1 MSHDKETINL
11 GNSLTYLAGRLRD
24 GLRAISGSPL
34 RLLLAVLFWLT
45 AAVMIHAAAADNIVA
60 RLLQPLAW
68 ILAGLLFLTVVTAT
82 AIPRGTLHMAN
93 ACRRIGLV
101 NDCGEAPLLIKR
113 YHKEDKIMVDLFTQG
128 ISLATIQDNLSELEA
143 AANCRVVRVEQGVSR
158 NIIRLTLA
166 PGDAQLPE
174 KAILPRLT
182 IASSEI
188 AMGVSYDG
196 PVITDLNKVPHWLMG
211 GATGS
216 GKTTLLVVFI
226 QQCLMKVTATG
237 KQAVDVYI
245 IDLKGGQ
252 DYPPHWRNRDCS
264 FCVTAEDA
272 LSVLGRLVTE
282 LEQRLKLFSDAS
294 ERFGVPCSSLDEYNR
309 LCSGAPLRRNVIVID
324 ELAEITDTTG
334 MDKPHK
340 ELAAAVVGKLAT
352 IARLG
357 RAVGFNLVI
366 GVQRGDANV
375 VPGQIKSNISGRVCG
390 VADDTLSR
398 IILGNGDADTLIPK
412 HGRGLFLNQD
422 GVMFRGYLPIVAP
435 RPKAESAPS
444 EKEGGTNE
452 HPHV

>member
-1 MSHDKETINL
+1 MRHDKETINL
-11 GNSLTYLAGRLRD
+11 GNTITYLTGRFRD
-24 GLRAISGSPL
+24 GLRAIPGSPL
-34 RLLLAVLFWLT
+34 RLLLAVLFWLA

-68 ILAGLLFLTVVTAT
+68 ILAGLLFLAIVTAT
-82 AIPRGTLHMAN
+82 AIPPGTLRMAN

-128 ISLATIQDNLSELEA
+128 ISPATIQDNLAELEA
-143 AANCRVVRVEQGVSR
+143 AANCRIVRVEQGASR

-174 KAILPRLT
+174 KVNLPRLT
-182 IASSEI
+182 IALSEI

-196 PVITDLNKVPHWLMG
+196 PVVTDFNRVPHLLIG
-211 GATGS
+211 GATNS
-216 GKTTLLVVFI
+216 GKTTILKTIVF
-226 QQCLMKVTATG
+226 QCLMKVNALDE
-237 KQAVDVYI
+237 QAVDVYI

-272 LSVLGRLVTE
+272 LSVLGGLVTE
-282 LEQRLKLFSDAS
+282 LERRLKLFSDAS
-294 ERFGVPCSSLDEYNR
+294 ERFGVPCSSLDDYNR
-309 LCSGAPLRRNVIVID
+309 LCPDAPLRRNVIVID

-357 RAVGFNLVI
+357 RSVGFNLVI
-366 GVQRGDANV
+366 GVQRGDANI

-422 GVMFRGYLPIVAP
+422 GVMFRGYLPMEVP
-435 RPKAESAPS
+435 RPKAPNNQ
-444 EKEGGTNE
+444 EGGTNE
-452 HPHV
+452 HPNP

>member
-1 MSHDKETINL
+1 MRHDKETINL
-11 GNSLTYLAGRLRD
+11 GNTITYLTGRFRD
-24 GLRAISGSPL
+24 GLRAIPGSPL
-34 RLLLAVLFWLT
+34 RLLLAVLFWLA
-45 AAVMIHAAAADNIVA
+45 AAVMIHAAADNIVA
-60 RLLQPLAW
+60 RLLRPLFW
-68 ILAGLLFLTVVTAT
+68 ILAGLLFLAVVTAT
-82 AIPRGTLHMAN
+82 AIPPGTLRMAN

-113 YHKEDKIMVDLFTQG
+113 YIKEDKTMVDLFTQG
-128 ISLATIQDNLSELEA
+128 LSLATVQDNLADFEA
-143 AANCRVVRVEQGVSR
+143 AANCRVVRVEQGPSR
-158 NIIRLTLA
+158 NIIRLALA

-174 KAILPRLT
+174 RATLPQL
-182 IASSEI
+182 ALPPSEV
-188 AMGVSYDG
+188 ALGVSYDG
-196 PVITDLNKVPHWLMG
+196 PVIIDLNKVPHWLMG

-216 GKTTLLVVFI
+216 GKTTLLIVFV
-226 QQCLMKVTATG
+226 QQCLMKLTATG
-237 KQAVDVYI
+237 EQAVDVYI

-272 LSVLGRLVTE
+272 LSVLGGLVTE
-282 LEQRLKLFSDAS
+282 LERRLKLFSDAS
-294 ERFGVPCSSLDEYNR
+294 ERFGVPCSSLDDYNH

-357 RAVGFNLVI
+357 RSVGINLII
-366 GVQRGDANV
+366 GVQRADANT

-422 GVMFRGYLPIVAP
+422 GVMFRGYLPMEVP
-435 RPKAESAPS
+435 RPKAPNN
-444 EKEGGTNE
+444 KEGGTNE
-452 HPHV
+452 HPHA

>member
-1 MSHDKETINL
+1 
-11 GNSLTYLAGRLRD
+11 
-24 GLRAISGSPL
+24 
-34 RLLLAVLFWLT
+34 
-45 AAVMIHAAAADNIVA
+45 
-60 RLLQPLAW
+60 
-68 ILAGLLFLTVVTAT
+68 
-82 AIPRGTLHMAN
+82 
-93 ACRRIGLV
+93 
-101 NDCGEAPLLIKR
+101 
-113 YHKEDKIMVDLFTQG
+113 MVDLFTQG
-128 ISLATIQDNLSELEA
+128 ISLAEIQDNLAELEA
-143 AANCRVVRVEQGVSR
+143 AANCRIVRVEQGASR

-174 KAILPRLT
+174 KVNLPRLT
-182 IASSEI
+182 IALSEI

-196 PVITDLNKVPHWLMG
+196 PVITDLNKMPHWLMG

-216 GKTTLLVVFI
+216 GKTTLLVVFV

-237 KQAVDVYI
+237 EQAVDVYI

-252 DYPPHWRNRDCS
+252 DYPPRWRNRDCS
-264 FCVTAEDA
+264 FCTTAEDA
-272 LSVLGRLVTE
+272 LSVLGGLVTE
-282 LEQRLKLFSDAS
+282 LERRLKLFSDAS
-294 ERFGVPCSSLDEYNR
+294 ERFGVPCSSLDDYNH

-357 RAVGFNLVI
+357 RSVGFNLVI
-366 GVQRGDANV
+366 GVQRGDANI

-422 GVMFRGYLPIVAP
+422 GVMFRGYLPMEAP
-435 RPKAESAPS
+435 RPKAPNN
-444 EKEGGTNE
+444 KEGGTNE
-452 HPHV
+452 HPHA

>member
-1 MSHDKETINL
+1 MQSREKYLLNW
-11 GNSLTYLAGRLRD
+11 GNTATYLAGRLGN
-24 GLRAISGSPL
+24 GLRAIPGSPF
-34 RLLLAVLFWLT
+34 RLLLAALYWLV
-45 AAVMIHAAAADNIVA
+45 AALMIHAAASDNIVA
-60 RLLQPLAW
+60 RLFQPLFW
-68 ILAGLLFLTVVTAT
+68 ILAGLLFLTVITAT
-82 AIPRGTLHMAN
+82 AIPPGTLRMAN

-113 YHKEDKIMVDLFTQG
+113 YHKEDKAMIDLFTQG
-128 ISLATIQDNLSELEA
+128 ISLSTIQDNLPELEA
-143 AANCRVVRVEQGVSR
+143 AANCRVVRVEQGPSR

-174 KAILPRLT
+174 KAVLPQLT
-182 IASSEI
+182 LALSEL
-188 AMGVSYDG
+188 ALGVSYDG
-196 PVITDLNKVPHWLMG
+196 PVIIDLNKMPHWLNG

-216 GKTTLLVVFI
+216 GKTTLLIVVI
-226 QQCLMKVTATG
+226 QQCLMKRTATG
-237 KQAVDVYI
+237 EQAADVYI

-272 LSVLGRLVTE
+272 LSVLGGLVTE
-282 LEQRLKLFSDAS
+282 LERRLSAFADAS

-309 LCSGAPLRRNVIVID
+309 LCPDAPLRRNVIVID

-357 RAVGFNLVI
+357 RAVGFNLII
-366 GVQRGDANV
+366 GVQRADANT

-390 VADDTLSR
+390 VADDVLSQ
-398 IILGNGDADTLIPK
+398 IILGNTDADKLIPK

-422 GVMFRGYLPIVAP
+422 GVIFRGYLPMETP
-435 RPKAESAPS
+435 HPKAPNA
-444 EKEGGTNE
+444 KEGGTNE
-452 HPHV
+452 HPHA